1 MHGSPIEEVDFSHR
15 LLVILQKIWRGLC
28 IFVAKSLL
36 LRHIS
41 ATCTS
46 RVLCHISAT
55 GTSRVLCHI
64 SATGTSRVTLCMCP
78 IDRYR
83 ATVVNAVN
91 NIAAI
96 IMNDICFCI
105 RLRKIE
111 IYIRVFYKMHLSS
124 SVFFRKT
131 ILSSGLK
138 GYQTY

>member
-1 MHGSPIEEVDFSHR
+1 MGFENKQSTRYGHVQPQKG
-15 LLVILQKIWRGLC
+15 LVLLQKIWRGLC
-28 IFVAKSLL
+28 IFVA
-36 LRHIS
+36 
-41 ATCTS
+41 
-46 RVLCHISAT
+46 T
-55 GTSRVLCHI
+55 GYFFVILAPPALVAFFVILAPPALVALPCACAALTV
-64 SATGTSRVTLCMCP
+64 
-78 IDRYR
+78 YR